1 MALAAY
7 TSANAKTALVPTVP
21 VTANGNVATVVSD
34 AEATAATSTE
44 LKAPLGFAGSNCRWV
59 QIGSNGGKVAFRV
72 KYSGTVT
79 TSPVIQV
86 YGVYTEDKPDS
97 TTNGYSNTSG
107 AYAPNRLDNS
117 ASGSGITLTLDATND
132 IRDAAGTPNLY
143 SPWYTFVSPVT
154 GVPGDALGVNWILV
168 LCSTAA
174 NVSGSASIEMLQ
186 LN

>member
-86 YGVYTEDKPDS
+86 YGVYTESDP
-97 TTNGYSNTSG
+97 TSNAFANDGTF
-107 AYAPNRLDNS
+107 APNRLDNS

-174 NVSGSASIEMLQ
+174 NVSGSASVEMLQ

>member
-86 YGVYTEDKPDS
+86 YGVYTESDP
-97 TTNGYSNTSG
+97 TSNAFANDG
-107 AYAPNRLDNS
+107 AFAPNRLDNS